1 MGLRTVPTVSSPS
14 VSLWQ
19 PVIEPEDLRQVPS
32 AIALVDRRH
41 TQKGDLSIAELR
53 LGPYRLTIIEFQPL
67 MILQGSN
74 IPTFAVRN
82 EAICCGTKN
91 RPYSLLSLRQSLA
104 TSYRS
109 GGPTSGAIW
118 NGLGQ
123 PTTLKR
129 EISRLLSF
137 DSDHTA

>member
-1 MGLRTVPTVSSPS
+1 
-14 VSLWQ
+14 
-19 PVIEPEDLRQVPS
+19 
-32 AIALVDRRH
+32 
-41 TQKGDLSIAELR
+41 
-53 LGPYRLTIIEFQPL
+53 

-74 IPTFAVRN
+74 VPTFVVRN
-82 EAICCGTKN
+82 EAICCETKN

-104 TSYRS
+104 TSYQA
-109 GGPTSGAIW
+109 GGSMSGAIW
-118 NGLGQ
+118 NGLGR